1 MKTEIK
7 VHDFLKLLR
16 NSNTAELSLW
26 TIWVVLLFANSQ
38 KNFTVLKEGEISKA
52 KYSVVF
58 LCLHIIHVL
67 PACLGIY
74 VGYKL
79 PRSYQIMGILQNI
92 AMKKLAKI
100 LFNGI
105 MKETLLK
112 KDVFVIKERKVLIF
126 EYFIM
131 TIINAII
138 DIIWY
143 N

>member
-26 TIWVVLLFANSQ
+26 TIRVVLFANSQ

-138 DIIWY
+138 DII
-143 N
+143 

>member
-26 TIWVVLLFANSQ
+26 TIRVVLFANSQ

-105 MKETLLK
+105 MRETLLK

-138 DIIWY
+138 DII
-143 N
+143 